1 MKQTVIETKG
11 LSIGYPKTRK
21 KDELVVLKDLNLNL
35 FSGELTCLL
44 GSNGVGKS
52 TLLRTLTNMQP
63 ALLGE
68 VLLQAKK
75 IGRYKESEL
84 STLMGLVL
92 TDKTSVG
99 GLTVKELVGLGRY
112 PYTGFWGRLSEAD
125 TQIIDQAMQ
134 DVCIDHKANNY
145 VSDLSDGE
153 RQKAMIAKALA
164 QECKIIVLDEPTA
177 FLDVI
182 NRFEIM
188 SLLHRLATEQ
198 DKAILMSTHDMELA
212 FLLADKLWLMSAEK
226 GLKSGTTE
234 DLILS
239 DSINE
244 YITNGRILFNS
255 DLGRFVFK
263 DQCLKEVYLMAD
275 ANLYHWAENFFERNG
290 FRVTSDTNNA
300 LRVMFISASS
310 IEVSYKETKCHL
322 SSFGELSSYLSDLRF
337 C

>member
-21 KDELVVLKDLNLNL
+21 KDELVVLKDLNVSL

-63 ALLGE
+63 ALLGDV
-68 VLLQAKK
+68 VLEGKK
-75 IGRYKESEL
+75 INRYKDSEL

-125 TQIIDQAMQ
+125 NKIIDQAMQ
-134 DVCIDHKANNY
+134 SVCIDHKADNY

-153 RQKAMIAKALA
+153 RQKVMIAKALA
-164 QECKIIVLDEPTA
+164 QECKVIVLDEPTA

-198 DKAILMSTHDMELA
+198 DKAILLSTHDMELA

-226 GLKSGTTE
+226 GLKVGSTE
-234 DLILS
+234 DLILT

-275 ANLYHWAENFFERNG
+275 TSLYHWAENFFERNG
-290 FRVTSDTNNA
+290 FRATSDISNA
-300 LRVMFISASS
+300 LKVKFISASS
-310 IEVSYKETKCHL
+310 IEVCYNDEKWRL
-322 SSFGELSSYLSDLRF
+322 SSFEELSNYLCDL
-337 C
+337 